1 MFSRTLYLPIW
12 DEEERRNVTTG
23 FIDVLYLV
31 TE

>member
-12 DEEERRNVTTG
+12 DEEGRREVITG
-23 FIDVLYLV
+23 FTDVLYLV